1 MSNFYPN
8 NGFGVDGP
16 HPQFKI
22 LRRHVN
28 RAVQD
33 LFLKALRNPPEELK
47 YIFKDENQIEMFT
60 QRMIKYWE
68 HHENYEVC
76 AEIQKLG
83 RKFKDRWNE
92 NPEDREFEPSKI
104 ADIFK

>member
-1 MSNFYPN
+1 
-8 NGFGVDGP
+8 
-16 HPQFKI
+16 
-22 LRRHVN
+22 
-28 RAVQD
+28 
-33 LFLKALRNPPEELK
+33 
-47 YIFKDENQIEMFT
+47 MFT

-68 HHENYEVC
+68 QHENYEIC
-76 AEIQKLG
+76 SEIQKLG